1 MFRHGDFNDS
11 RVGKRVE
18 LILSG
23 FKTEKGVVN
32 MNEQSLFKVVVAG
45 GRDFTDYALL
55 EERLDYLARYLP
67 HVQIVSGQA
76 SGADALGERYA
87 QNRGLSLAT
96 FPADWKTHG
105 KAAGPIRNEQM
116 AQYADAVVVFWDGKS
131 KGSKSMRELALKY
144 QRPLKT
150 VYYNI

>member
-1 MFRHGDFNDS
+1 
-11 RVGKRVE
+11 
-18 LILSG
+18 
-23 FKTEKGVVN
+23 
-32 MNEQSLFKVVVAG
+32 MNEQTLFKVVVAG

-55 EERLDYLARYLP
+55 EAKLDYYLARYLP
-67 HVQIVSGQA
+67 NVQIVSGKA

-96 FPADWKTHG
+96 FPAYWKTYG

-131 KGSKSMRELALKY
+131 KGSKSMRELALKH